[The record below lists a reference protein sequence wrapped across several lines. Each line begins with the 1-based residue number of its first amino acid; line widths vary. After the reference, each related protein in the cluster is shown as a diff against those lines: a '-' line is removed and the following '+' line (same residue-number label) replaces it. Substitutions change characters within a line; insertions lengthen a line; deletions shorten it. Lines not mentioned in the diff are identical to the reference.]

1 MAVCL
6 TCLLLLLPAVLCA
19 CTTTPIPS
27 TDAPTLPA
35 TDPSSPTTAA
45 TDTPPSTE
53 QKIIALLADFSPTE
67 SLTVIA
73 TQAGNHNELTQT
85 ETMTATESDG
95 GRLFRRVRESQ
106 KLLPIVID
114 ENCNVI
120 SAGGLSTENSVEY
133 LYEGQEDACFPAVGM
148 VLRPEEYAS
157 LSLKEND
164 NGTYTLTCN
173 LSSGNLPA
181 WFADLVPG
189 SLMSG
194 TLSVTADLG
203 AGQISAISVF
213 LYTWSDHGASRIRM
227 TITYN
232 YDTKSFSLPG

>member
-1 MAVCL
+1 MTVCL
-6 TCLLLLLPAVLCA
+6 TCLLLLSAILCA

-27 TDAPTLPA
+27 TDAPPLPA

-73 TQAGNHNELTQT
+73 TQTGGHDELKQT
-85 ETMTATESDG
+85 ETMTVTDSDG
-95 GRLFRRVRESQ
+95 GRLFRRERVSQ

-114 ENCNVI
+114 ENHNVI

-133 LYEGQEDACFPAVGM
+133 LYEGQEGACFPAVGM

-164 NGTYTLTCN
+164 NGTHTLTCN

-181 WFADLVPG
+181 WLADLVSG

-194 TLSVTADLG
+194 TLSVVADLS

-213 LYTWSDHGASRIRM
+213 LYTWTDHGAARVRV
-227 TITYN
+227 TVTYN
-232 YDTKSFSLPG
+232 YDPKSFSLPG